1 VATPFIYIYFL
12 ILYAYTAKVLMN
24 FSDWPK
30 GIVSWMVIGFSAFG
44 YLIYIFS
51 RRYFPLLVL
60 PQVCMLF
67 YAIYLRI
74 AQYDIT
80 MNRYFVVVFGIW
92 LTMISLYYVFSAKK
106 YLSLIPSSLVAIILI
121 ISVGPWS
128 VYSYPLARQET
139 RLIDNLT
146 QAHILQ
152 DGTIVPLTSAKDISK
167 ELSNDIAS
175 GISYVC
181 DFRDCDIIRNLFPVQ
196 IAEATRLDEE
206 NWKRYNTET

>member
-1 VATPFIYIYFL
+1 
-12 ILYAYTAKVLMN
+12 
-24 FSDWPK
+24 
-30 GIVSWMVIGFSAFG
+30 MVIGFSAFG

-51 RRYFPLLVL
+51 RAYEEESALTRVFRRYFPLLVL

-92 LTMISLYYVFSAKK
+92 LTIISLYYVLSTKR

-128 VYSYPLARQET
+128 VYSYPLARQEV
-139 RLIDNLT
+139 RLMNNLRT
-146 QAHILQ
+146 ANILQ
-152 DGTIVPLTSAKDISK
+152 DGKIVPLTNVRDISK

-181 DFRDCDIIRNLFPVQ
+181 DFRDCKIITQLFVDQ
-196 IAEATRLDEE
+196 YEKADLDAEKEWAQYTYE
-206 NWKRYNTET
+206 